1 MIKLPSNEGSL
12 SGREQSCQKVQEISG
27 LGASGRAE
35 ILLYQVAVQGLV
47 WLIDGI
53 IRLLMK
59 IKNNSVTIMGFF
71 KKFFIYSAHP
81 EASQQLCLPS

>member
-1 MIKLPSNEGSL
+1 M
-12 SGREQSCQKVQEISG
+12 QEISG

-71 KKFFIYSAHP
+71 KKFFIYFAHH